1 MTAWWLERS
10 GREQAA
16 LVGLGLLVVAFAMF
30 QFAVKPLIAYRMSA
44 KADYENAVELLTQV
58 ESDARD
64 IQTLQ
69 AGAALRSDVPARTV
83 VSVVASE
90 QALAIT
96 RVQPLEN
103 GELDV
108 WLDDV
113 ASVALFKW
121 VTTLYERHGIAVV
134 RAAVQK
140 DDGGTIRAQIT
151 FAGGPA
157 K

>member
-16 LVGLGLLVVAFAMF
+16 LAGLGLLVVVLAMF
-30 QFAVKPLIAYRMSA
+30 QFAVKPLIAYRLA
-44 KADYENAVELLTQV
+44 ARADYESAVELLSQV
-58 ESDARD
+58 EADARD
-64 IQTLQ
+64 IQALQ
-69 AGAALRSDVPARTV
+69 TGAALRSDVPARTV

-96 RVQPLEN
+96 RVQPLDN
-103 GELDV
+103 GDLDV

-121 VTTLYERHGIAVV
+121 VTALYERHGIAVV

-140 DDGGTIRAQIT
+140 NDGGTIRAQIT
-151 FAGGPA
+151 FAGGSV